1 VRWLLISC
9 QSKLAGEVI
18 VHGVRR
24 FISLVEI
31 LTIKSVGGF
40 ADAGCTRAESLRYAI
55 FVFFGGALICH
66 GFDVVISFVMRFR
79 PEVSNDEIA
88 PSDLVDL
95 PPELQVTLP
104 DPRDLEA
111 DSRVVSEE
119 EARIKNLLIDEDL
132 QKAQE
137 LLRMG
142 VISAI
147 VVMVHNIPE
156 GIATFVS
163 SLADTSTGLSVAL
176 AVALHNIPEGLII
189 AVPIYFATGSRLK
202 AFFWTFIS
210 GVAEPFGALLAFFA
224 LKGSDMSPMAY
235 AVLFGVVSGIMTYI
249 ALSELLPNALQ
260 YDPEGKVW
268 KKSLFGGMAVI
279 AASILLFESGF

>member
-1 VRWLLISC
+1 MRWLLISC
-9 QSKLAGEVI
+9 HSKLAGEVT

-104 DPRDLEA
+104 DPRDLVTFDDHHPVSFFFLMRWQEA

-119 EARIKNLLIDEDL
+119 EARIKNLLIDEDI

-147 VVMVHNIPE
+147 VVMVHNVPE

-176 AVALHNIPEGLII
+176 AVALHNIPE
-189 AVPIYFATGSRLK
+189 VTK
-202 AFFWTFIS
+202 
-210 GVAEPFGALLAFFA
+210 
-224 LKGSDMSPMAY
+224 
-235 AVLFGVVSGIMTYI
+235 
-249 ALSELLPNALQ
+249 
-260 YDPEGKVW
+260 
-268 KKSLFGGMAVI
+268 
-279 AASILLFESGF
+279 